1 MNARKIAGSV
11 ALVTGANRG
20 IGKAITEALLAAGA
34 TKVYAAARSTSGL
47 AALKQQHGARL
58 ELLTLDV
65 TNSDQVA
72 AAAAKATDVDLL
84 INNAGVVSAPLNAL
98 LTDAGHFEAGR
109 QEMEVNYFGVLR
121 LVQAFAP
128 VLARNGGGAIANMGS
143 VAGLSNFP
151 MFASYSVSK
160 AAVRSLT
167 QALRVQLAEQG
178 TQVFG
183 IYPGPVDTDMAAEL
197 PLDKA
202 STASVAAA
210 ILGGIERGT
219 LEIYPDPFA
228 EQFGQ
233 QFEASP
239 SGVEQYIAST
249 ATQQAA

>member
-1 MNARKIAGSV
+1 MSAQKIAGSV

-34 TKVYAAARSTSGL
+34 TKVYAAARNISGL
-47 AALKQQHGARL
+47 AKLKQQYGARV
-58 ELLTLDV
+58 ELLTVDV

-72 AAAAKATDVDLL
+72 AAAAAAGDVTLL
-84 INNAGVVSAPLNAL
+84 INNAGVVSAPLNASIA
-98 LTDAGHFEAGR
+98 DAGHFEAGR

-128 VLARNGGGAIANMGS
+128 VLARNGGGAIGNVGS
-143 VAGLSNFP
+143 VVGLSNFP

-197 PLDKA
+197 PLEKA
-202 STASVAAA
+202 TAASVAAA
-210 ILGGIERGT
+210 ILAGIEKGT

-239 SGVEQYIAST
+239 AGVERHIAGM
-249 ATQQAA
+249 AVPQAA

>member
-1 MNARKIAGSV
+1 MSAQKIAGSV

-20 IGKAITEALLAAGA
+20 IGKALTEALLAAGA
-34 TKVYAAARSTSGL
+34 SKVYAAARNTAGL
-47 AALKQQHGARL
+47 AKLKQQHGARV

-65 TNSDQVA
+65 TNSDQVLA
-72 AAAAKATDVDLL
+72 AATKASDVNLL
-84 INNAGVVSAPLNAL
+84 INNAGVVSAPLGASIA
-98 LTDAGHFEAGR
+98 DAGHFEAGR

-128 VLARNGGGAIANMGS
+128 VLSRNGGGAIVNISS
-143 VAGLSNFP
+143 VVGLSSFP
-151 MFASYSVSK
+151 ILASYSASK

-167 QALRVQLAEQG
+167 QAARVQLAEQG

-183 IYPGPVDTDMAAEL
+183 VYPGPVDTDMGAEI

-202 STASVAAA
+202 SAASVADAVLA
-210 ILGGIERGT
+210 GIDAGT

-228 EQFGQ
+228 AQFGQ

-239 SGVEQYIAST
+239 SGVERHIAGNLT
-249 ATQQAA
+249 PQAA

>member
-1 MNARKIAGSV
+1 MSGQKIEGRV

-20 IGKAITEALLAAGA
+20 IGRAITEALLDAGA
-34 TKVYAAARSTSGL
+34 TKVYAAARNTSGL
-47 AALKQQHGARL
+47 AKLKQQHGARV

-65 TNSDQVA
+65 TNGDQVA
-72 AAAAKATDVDLL
+72 AAAARASDVDLL
-84 INNAGVVSAPLNAL
+84 INNAGVVSAPLNASIA
-98 LTDAGHFEAGR
+98 DAGHFEAGR

-128 VLARNGGGAIANMGS
+128 VLAANGGGAIANVGS
-143 VAGLSNFP
+143 VVGLSNFP

-160 AAVRSLT
+160 AAARSLT

-183 IYPGPVDTDMAAEL
+183 IYPGPVDTDMASQLEM
-197 PLDKA
+197 DKA
-202 STASVAAA
+202 TPASVAAE
-210 ILGGIERGT
+210 ILKGFQAGT

-228 EQFGQ
+228 AQFGQ

-239 SGVEQYIAST
+239 SGVERHIA
-249 ATQQAA
+249 ATGVRQAA

>member
-1 MNARKIAGSV
+1 MSAQKIAGRV

-34 TKVYAAARSTSGL
+34 AKVYAAARNTSGL
-47 AALKQQHGARL
+47 ARLKQQHGARL

-65 TNSDQVA
+65 TNGDQVA

-84 INNAGVVSAPLNAL
+84 INNAGVVSAPLGASIA
-98 LTDAGHFEAGR
+98 DAGHFEAGR

-128 VLARNGGGAIANMGS
+128 VLAKNGGGAIANVSS
-143 VAGLSNFP
+143 VVGLSNFP
-151 MFASYSVSK
+151 ILASYSVSK

-167 QALRVQLAEQG
+167 QAARVQLAEQG

-183 IYPGPVDTDMAAEL
+183 IYPGPVDTDMAAEI
-197 PLDKA
+197 PLEKA
-202 STASVAAA
+202 TTASVADA
-210 ILGGIERGT
+210 ILNGIEKGT
-219 LEIYPDPFA
+219 LDIYPDPFA

-239 SGVEQYIAST
+239 SGVERHIASN
-249 ATQQAA
+249 ATPQAA